1 MIDVP
6 IDFSSTTT
14 QTGIFVRER
23 DQPVIVGRPS
33 SASTIA
39 NLDSLLN
46 AMRAN
51 FAAATYQNELPSDED
66 SDIKTEPINTYRLMV
81 PLRYR
86 GMAAAPDFHD
96 DDDLV
101 LFDE

>member
-1 MIDVP
+1 MIDMP

-14 QTGIFVRER
+14 QNGVFLRER
-23 DQPVIVGRPS
+23 DQPVIFGRPS
-33 SASTIA
+33 SASTVA
-39 NLDSLLN
+39 NIDTLRA

-51 FAAATYQNELPSDED
+51 FAAATYQKEVPVNEDLDFR
-66 SDIKTEPINTYRLMV
+66 TEPINRYRLMV
-81 PLRYR
+81 PIRYR

-96 DDDLV
+96 DDDVV

>member
-14 QTGIFVRER
+14 QNGVFLRER

-33 SASTIA
+33 SASTMVNI
-39 NLDSLLN
+39 DSLLN
-46 AMRAN
+46 AMRSN
-51 FAAATYQNELPSDED
+51 FAAATYASRGPSED
-66 SDIKTEPINTYRLMV
+66 VDFRIEPNNTYRLMV
-81 PLRYR
+81 PVRYL
-86 GMAAAPDFHD
+86 GHGPAPDFSD
-96 DDDLV
+96 DDDVV